1 MLCMLHW
8 MASVMGSLGYLGIAL
23 LMLNENIVVF
33 IPSELIMPL
42 AGFVAGQ
49 GRLSFV
55 GVVLAGWIGSLAG
68 AMPWYFVGLTIGEER
83 LKEWVDRRGAWFP
96 LRGRDIDRATHW
108 FDRHGH
114 FAVFLARITPGIRP
128 LIGLPAGF
136 DRMPFAPF
144 LFYSA
149 LGTGIWVVA
158 LAYAGRT
165 LGRHYDKV
173 SKVLEPAT
181 WIIIGALVVAAVV
194 AVVKRKKA
202 YEKGRAR
209 KQVSQ

>member
-1 MLCMLHW
+1 MLHW
-8 MASVMGSLGYLGIAL
+8 MASVMGSLGYAGIGL
-23 LMLNENIVVF
+23 LMFIENIVVF

-49 GRLSFV
+49 GQLSFW
-55 GVVLAGWIGSLAG
+55 GVVLVGWIGSLMG
-68 AMPWYFVGLTIGEER
+68 AMPWYFVGRLIGEER
-83 LKEWVDRRGAWFP
+83 LMEWVDRRGRWFP
-96 LRGRDIDRATHW
+96 LRGRDVDRATHW

-136 DRMPFAPF
+136 DEMPFAPF
-144 LFYSA
+144 LLYSA

-158 LAYAGRT
+158 LAYAGRQ

-173 SKVLEPAT
+173 AKVLEPAT
-181 WIIIGALVVAAVV
+181 WIIIGALVIAAAV
-194 AVVKRKKA
+194 AVVKRGKKRERKG
-202 YEKGRAR
+202 YEL
-209 KQVSQ
+209 

>member
-1 MLCMLHW
+1 MLHW
-8 MASVMGSLGYLGIAL
+8 MVSIMGSLGYVGIGL
-23 LMLNENIVVF
+23 LMCIENIVVF

-49 GRLSFV
+49 GTLSFW
-55 GVVLAGWIGSLAG
+55 VVVIAGWLGSLAG
-68 AMPWYFVGLTIGEER
+68 AMPWYFVGRIIGEER
-83 LKEWVDRRGAWFP
+83 LKKWVDRRGTWFP
-96 LRGRDIDRATHW
+96 LRGRDIDRAKHW

-144 LFYSA
+144 LLYSA
-149 LGTGIWVVA
+149 LGTWIWVTA

-165 LGRHYDKV
+165 LGRHYDQV
-173 SKVLEPAT
+173 SKVLGPAT

-194 AVVKRKKA
+194 GVVRRKKSS
-202 YEKGRAR
+202 ERTRPR